1 MSFVGDEDEEHK
13 QASGEDD
20 GGGFIVAPR
29 CYMFLTK
36 YPFFSTH
43 FQVLYSI
50 LAQERTHRMFSR
62 MNVPHESE
70 VIQLLENYA
79 AFDVPA
85 AEATLEIRL
94 QDEALQFVVPAGDEE
109 QQLIEF
115 CLACLLK
122 LLTLD
127 QLLLVIA
134 AALQECQ
141 VLIVSHQTSII
152 SALVMGMIP
161 LMRPYVW
168 QGTFIP
174 VIPSSLDECVHSPM
188 PYIMGVQEL
197 DDESL
202 EMLEEVLIVDVDGG
216 ELLNIPASDL
226 MTPLPYESHLRQK
239 LQPLHELIHKTTETD
254 RDQCYLQPYSNS
266 REEIEICHCVLSVLR
281 NYHRD
286 MHHTILRA
294 IDNIPRFNLA
304 KPRHITKL
312 IVEVGDDNYTAFLK
326 RFLTTQ
332 HWHFFFDNVKLRDDS
347 IFAVSGAT
355 VVHRIDE
362 SEQEKVGAPLVF
374 PSRKKAIAAVSASS
388 SFAEISS
395 NARSHASVDSDFSTS
410 ESQDAIA
417 AINDAFDSTLEDLDD
432 DDDM

>member
-1 MSFVGDEDEEHK
+1 M
-13 QASGEDD
+13 
-20 GGGFIVAPR
+20 VAPR

-43 FQVLYSI
+43 FQVLYSL
-50 LAQERTHRMFSR
+50 LAQERTHRMFAR

-70 VIQLLENYA
+70 VRELLEKYW
-79 AFDVPA
+79 AFDVPTG
-85 AEATLEIRL
+85 ETTLDIQLRDDHL
-94 QDEALQFVVPAGDEE
+94 KFLVPAGEEE

-127 QLLLVIA
+127 QLLIILA

-141 VLIVSHQTSII
+141 VLIISHQTSII

-174 VIPSSLDECVHSPM
+174 VIPSSLDECMHSPM

-197 DDESL
+197 PDDAL
-202 EMLEEVLIVDVDGG
+202 EMLEEVIVIDVDAG
-216 ELLNIPASDL
+216 ELLNVPGSDIL
-226 MTPLPYESHLRQK
+226 TPLPYESHLRQK
-239 LQPLHELIHKTTETD
+239 LQPLHDLIHKITVTD
-254 RDQCYLQPYSNS
+254 RNQCYLQPYSNS
-266 REEIEICHCVLSVLR
+266 RAEIEICHCVLSVLR

-347 IFAVSGAT
+347 IFSVAGAT
-355 VVHRIDE
+355 IIHRSDGGE
-362 SEQEKVGAPLVF
+362 SEKLSGSQGLLRNVLGPA
-374 PSRKKAIAAVSASS
+374 STVSASS
-388 SFAEISS
+388 SFADVSS
-395 NARSHASVDSDFSTS
+395 SSKTHASVDSDFSAS

-417 AINDAFDSTLEDLDD
+417 AINDAFDSTLEDFDD
-432 DDDM
+432 EDDL